1 MRFENPVLN
10 RELIENLRS
19 SRAFILQAIFVASLG
34 TIVLVAWPHEI
45 NLAKRTELS
54 IQIYDTFALGHLVLL
69 ALLAPVLSAPA
80 ISSER
85 ERKSLDL
92 LLASPLSAAS
102 IVYGKLLSAIVY
114 LLLLTVSSLPIF
126 TVCFMLGGVGEREVM
141 ATYLLLFSTAFIC
154 GAIGLAASTWMERSR
169 AALAVSYVVILPAV
183 MLITLLNPMRNWPAA
198 CALTVLA
205 LGTGMLL
212 VVLVQRRLKRPFDTV
227 PKAADEE
234 NKDEQIGLVLDRK
247 RFPDNLLSPRGTGL
261 PLDEKQN
268 PVYAKELRHELFG
281 QGTLLVRLLLQV
293 SLIAALPF
301 FIASLALRDGGL
313 WLYSFYTLIFVM
325 LIAPSLAAS
334 VFTQERES
342 GTFDL
347 LLTTALGKRRILA
360 GKLLVNLRT
369 IAILTGF
376 LLPFLVLQWVLSGK
390 TRGLIRENWVAT
402 TLGTLMVIATTA
414 VLVVLVASFF
424 SMICRTTL
432 RSMVFT
438 YLTIALLFIVP
449 VVLYTIL
456 TTMGGFKMD
465 EVEWL
470 GTASPFYTLASL
482 EKTVSPEGL
491 GNGIRSLKLF
501 VTKGSENRQVL
512 RYLIFS
518 LGACAGLLAALYG
531 LFNRYCQYR
540 HDRGM

>member
-19 SRAFILQAIFVASLG
+19 PRAFILQAIFVASLG

-102 IVYGKLLSAIVY
+102 IIYGKLLSAIVY

-169 AALAVSYVVILPAV
+169 AALAVSYVIILPAV
-183 MLITLLNPMRNWPAA
+183 MIITLLNPMRNWPAA

-205 LGTGMLL
+205 LGAGMLL

-247 RFPDNLLSPRGTGL
+247 RFPDNLLSPRGAGL

-268 PVYAKELRHELFG
+268 PVYAKELRYELFG
-281 QGTLLVRLLLQV
+281 QGTLLVRLLLQL

-301 FIASLALRDGGL
+301 FIASLWLRDGGL

-347 LLTTALGKRRILA
+347 LLTTALGKHRILA

-376 LLPFLVLQWVLSGK
+376 LLPFLVLQWALSGK

-414 VLVVLVASFF
+414 VLVVLLASFF

-456 TTMGGFKMD
+456 TTIGGFKMA

-482 EKTVSPEGL
+482 ERAISPEGL
-491 GNGIRSLKLF
+491 GNGVRSLKLF
-501 VTKGSENRQVL
+501 VTKGSENRQLL

-531 LFNRYCQYR
+531 WFNRYCQYR